1 MSPAAA
7 EDVIRFLEENPR
19 FFIEHPE
26 LLRASGLLGENSA
39 SARVLN
45 LRQRLFD
52 RLKGERE
59 DLIRLLDEIIEIVR
73 RNEQIEEDFAA
84 LDRLLFEMPLSAANL
99 TRIALDMERR
109 FGLDYA
115 GFLLCAPDLPGGEEP
130 PRLRALGEE
139 ESPHLPPDGAI
150 VLQGELAEGGPLFPG
165 EARAKIR
172 SSAVVPLRTEGRLL
186 GALLIG
192 SGDPARYRAGMG
204 TQLIERL
211 AGRLALGIALLEQ
224 AGAAR

>member
-59 DLIRLLDEIIEIVR
+59 DLNDS
-73 RNEQIEEDFAA
+73 
-84 LDRLLFEMPLSAANL
+84 LFVVG
-99 TRIALDMERR
+99 
-109 FGLDYA
+109 FGLRT
-115 GFLLCAPDLPGGEEP
+115 PRGEV
-130 PRLRALGEE
+130 
-139 ESPHLPPDGAI
+139 I
-150 VLQGELAEGGPLFPG
+150 PL
-165 EARAKIR
+165 
-172 SSAVVPLRTEGRLL
+172 T
-186 GALLIG
+186 
-192 SGDPARYRAGMG
+192 
-204 TQLIERL
+204 
-211 AGRLALGIALLEQ
+211 LALRFQRVGPTGFAVQAAEPFIDVIADYFGVVLSSPPPPE
-224 AGAAR
+224 